1 MNLGKK
7 AIGLMLTGA
16 LAVGCLAGCTAQN
29 EDDIVYQVTGYTR
42 DTAVATVN
50 GQDLSAEEYIYWMLY
65 VTSQMGITDDA
76 SWEQDIDGV
85 SVADYIKENALKIA
99 TLYGAGLEQ
108 NAAANSVTVTEE
120 QQAELD
126 EQMELVASQVQIT
139 YNMSLQDYLEGYCV
153 TEETFRSIYETE
165 YLVQN
170 LQEKLSE
177 EGGALYLNDVDAYME
192 EQGYYFVK
200 HILLSTEGKTDE
212 EKAEILKEA
221 QALTEELRAAEDRDA
236 FFEEKMLERSD
247 DKDTDGNVN
256 GLDGY
261 LAYSG
266 QMVPEFEAASLAL
279 EVGEISDPVESD
291 YGYHIIYRL
300 ETYTD
305 ENRQQVRESYDV
317 DAQMQTL
324 VEEWTESADVVT
336 NAVYDALDPKDI
348 YTKVNAIMDAN
359 IAAAATPAPAAES
372 AELPV
377 ETAAPSVAS
386 AEPAAETPTTTEGQ

>member
-1 MNLGKK
+1 MNFGKK

-16 LAVGCLAGCTAQN
+16 LAVGCLAGCTGTQDS
-29 EDDIVYQVTGYTR
+29 DDIVYQVTGYTR

-50 GQDLSAEEYIYWMLY
+50 GQALSAEEYIYWMLY

-99 TLYGAGLEQ
+99 TLYGAVLQQ
-108 NAAANSVTVTEE
+108 NAAANDVTVTDE
-120 QQAELD
+120 QQTELD
-126 EQMELVASQVQIT
+126 EQMELVASQVQST
-139 YNMSLQDYLEGYCV
+139 YNMSLQKYLEGYCV
-153 TEETFRSIYETE
+153 TEETFRNIYETE

-170 LQEKLSE
+170 LQVKLSE

-192 EQGYYFVK
+192 EQGYYYVK
-200 HILLSTEGKTDE
+200 HILLSTEGKEDE
-212 EKAEILKEA
+212 EKAEILVEA
-221 QALTEELRAAEDRDA
+221 QTLTAELRAAEDRDA
-236 FFEEKMLERSD
+236 FFAEKMLERSD
-247 DKDTDGNVN
+247 DKDYEGNVN

-266 QMVPEFEAASLAL
+266 QMVPEFEEASLAL

-305 ENRQQVRESYDV
+305 ENRQKVREAYDV
-317 DAQMQTL
+317 DGQMQTL

-359 IAAAATPAPAAES
+359 IAAAASPEPALE
-372 AELPV
+372 
-377 ETAAPSVAS
+377 S
-386 AEPAAETPTTTEGQ
+386 AEPAVETAVPSAEPTAELPTATEGQ